1 MKSLVSVALA
11 VAVSFSTAAFAD
23 EGEKKD
29 GKDPDRM
36 ICRSEPQIGS
46 RLAKKKVCMTAQQW
60 QEQRRLSRMEIDRT
74 QSNRYVSG
82 Q

>member
-23 EGEKKD
+23 EAEKKD

-60 QEQRRLSRMEIDRT
+60 KEQRRLSRMEIDRT

>member
-1 MKSLVSVALA
+1 MKSLVSVAL
-11 VAVSFSTAAFAD
+11 VAAFGLSTAALAQ
-23 EGEKKD
+23 ESEKKD

-36 ICRSEPQIGS
+36 ICKSEAQIGS
-46 RLAKKKVCMTAQQW
+46 RLAKKKTCMTAQQW
-60 QEQRRLSRMEIDRT
+60 QEQRRLSRLEIDRT

>member
-1 MKSLVSVALA
+1 MKSLVSVALIA
-11 VAVSFSTAAFAD
+11 AFGLSTAALAQED
-23 EGEKKD
+23 DKKD
-29 GKDPDRM
+29 NKDPDRM
-36 ICRSEPQIGS
+36 ICRSEAQIGS

-60 QEQRRLSRMEIDRT
+60 KEQRRLSRLEIDKT

>member
-1 MKSLVSVALA
+1 MKSFVSVALIA
-11 VAVSFSTAAFAD
+11 AFSLSTAAFAQ

-36 ICRSEPQIGS
+36 ICKAEEQIGT
-46 RLAKKKVCMTAQQW
+46 RLAKKKVCMTAAQW
-60 QEQRRLSRMEIDRT
+60 KEQRRLSRMEIDRS